1 MIFNNENTSLG
12 GDSIKRNE
20 IMVDVIVIL
29 ICLMCCGLSLHIK
42 FANPNMNETQLCI
55 EFFREWLLLLSILML
70 SWFIHIKWGVK

>member
-20 IMVDVIVIL
+20 VMVDVIVIL

-42 FANPNMNETQLCI
+42 FANPDMNETQLCI

>member
-42 FANPNMNETQLCI
+42 FANPSMNETQLCI